1 MKFFFKL
8 NVLFT
13 GVLVL
18 AAVGITHA
26 QTYLY
31 FQDSPDADY
40 YDYSWMELTA
50 PSELERKVE
59 PDLRKFPVESVIPA
73 QQGTNS
79 LRLKWR
85 SVSGGNWYA
94 IAAGDHWEEKDL
106 TDTDTLEFW
115 LYSVEGIDAEDLPSV
130 FMEDITN
137 RKSIF
142 LAVSDWSDDLSAGE
156 WTRITIPM
164 SNFLESGDGVDY
176 TIIKTIGF
184 AQNAS
189 DGIQHTLLIDNMRV
203 NKGDGTWPPLE
214 PPQQVSATAYE
225 CHIEVSW
232 EHNEESY
239 RFGYEIERSLNGGSD
254 YFTLGQVDKDTR
266 TYVDWVKELGATV
279 AATYRVIAI
288 GESDSLSEPSAAVS
302 DTTHVMTDEELLDMV
317 QRYTFRY
324 FWDFAHEASGMARE
338 RNTSGNTVTSGGSGF
353 GLMAIPVGIE
363 RGYISRQEGAER
375 VLQIL
380 DFLSYAD
387 RFHGAWSHWINGNTG
402 DVIPFSTYDNGGD
415 IVETSY
421 VAQGLLT
428 IRQYFDGADE
438 GEQQIVQL
446 ATDLWEEIEWDWY
459 RRDGSPAIYW
469 HWSPGYDWTMN
480 MKVTGWNEAAIVYLL
495 AIASPT
501 YGVPA
506 SLWNTGWESGSNYIN
521 GKSFYGHKL
530 YVGWDY
536 GGPLFFAHY
545 SFLGFDPRD
554 KKDDNVYFFVQNMNH
569 SLINQAY
576 CEANP
581 KGFEGYS
588 AECWG
593 LTASDDP
600 DGYRAHEPY
609 SSNDNGTITP
619 TAALSSFPY
628 TPEESMLAL
637 KHFYRNLGDRI
648 WGWMGF
654 TDAFNQQR
662 NWYASSYLAI
672 DQGPIVLM
680 IENYRSQLLWDLFMS
695 NPEIQPMMD
704 SIGITYYPYS
714 VKEISADNDLSV
726 YPNPSASGF
735 VIELKTDKTSQV
747 QIDIYNMAGM
757 KIECIIRS
765 ERVNPGEH
773 IFRIDAEN
781 MEPGIYMARL
791 ILNNNDIKTV
801 KLIRQ

>member
-1 MKFFFKL
+1 MKFNL
-8 NVLFT
+8 RNNVLFI
-13 GVLVL
+13 VFLILVGAGGAL
-18 AAVGITHA
+18 A

-31 FQDSPDADY
+31 FQDSPNSDY

-50 PSELERKVE
+50 PSELERKLE

-73 QQGTNS
+73 QQGVNS

-94 IAAGDHWEEKDL
+94 IAAGDQWKEKDIS
-106 TDTDTLEFW
+106 DTDTLAFRV
-115 LYSVEGIDAEDLPSV
+115 YSIEGISAQDLPSV

-137 RKSIF
+137 RKSVF
-142 LAVSDWSDDLSAGE
+142 LSISDWTEDISAGA

-164 SNFLESGDGVDY
+164 SYFLESGDGVDY

-189 DGIQHTLLIDNMRV
+189 DGVEHTLLVDNMRV
-203 NKGDGTWPPLE
+203 NKGDGTYPPLA
-214 PPQQVSATAYE
+214 PPQVVSATAYE

-232 EHNEESY
+232 DHNEESY
-239 RFGYEIERSLNGGSD
+239 RFGYEIERSLNGGSN
-254 YFTLGQVDKDTR
+254 YSTLEQVDKDTR
-266 TYVDWVKELGATV
+266 IYVDWVKDLGDTV
-279 AATYRVIAI
+279 AATYRVIAL
-288 GESDSLSEPSAAVS
+288 GEADKPSDPSVAVS
-302 DTTHVMTDEELLDMV
+302 DTTHAMTDEELLDMV

-324 FWDFAHEASGMARE
+324 FWDFAQEASGMARE

-353 GLMAIPVGIE
+353 GLMTIPVGIE
-363 RGYISRQEGAER
+363 RGFISRQEGVER
-375 VLQIL
+375 ILKIL
-380 DFLSYAD
+380 DFLSNAD

-428 IRQYFDGADE
+428 IREYFDGASAE
-438 GEQQIVQL
+438 EQQIVQL
-446 ATDLWEEIEWDWY
+446 ATELWEEIEWDWY
-459 RRDGSPAIYW
+459 RRDGSSAIYW
-469 HWSPGYDWTMN
+469 HWSPNYDWTMN

-506 SLWNTGWESGSNYIN
+506 SLWNTGWEASSSYVN

-536 GGPLFFAHY
+536 GGPLFFSHY

-554 KKDDNVYFFVQNMNH
+554 KKDDHVYYFVQNRNH

-576 CEANP
+576 CEDNP
-581 KGFEGYS
+581 KGFTGYS
-588 AECWG
+588 ADCWG

-619 TAALSSFPY
+619 TAALSSIPY

-637 KHFYRNLGDRI
+637 KHFYRNLGAKI

-662 NWYASSYLAI
+662 NWFADSYLAI
-672 DQGPIVLM
+672 DQGPIILM

-704 SIGITYYPYS
+704 AIGITYYPYS
-714 VKEISADNDLSV
+714 VKEIYSDDDISV
-726 YPNPSASGF
+726 FPNPSASGF
-735 VIELKTDKTSQV
+735 IIKFKTGMASQV
-747 QIDIYNMAGM
+747 QLDIYNLVGK
-757 KIECIIRS
+757 KIKYTLIHDK
-765 ERVNPGEH
+765 VNPGWYSCK
-773 IFRIDAEN
+773 IDEEN
-781 MEPGIYMARL
+781 MEPGIYLARL
-791 ILNNNDIKTV
+791 TLNNKEIKTIKLV
-801 KLIRQ
+801 KQ

>member
-1 MKFFFKL
+1 MEFYL
-8 NVLFT
+8 RHNVLFIVFLILIVT
-13 GVLVL
+13 GGVC
-18 AAVGITHA
+18 A

-31 FQDSPDADY
+31 FQDSPSPDY
-40 YDYSWMELTA
+40 YDYSWMEMTA
-50 PSELERKVE
+50 PSELERKLE

-73 QQGTNS
+73 QQGVNS

-94 IAAGDHWEEKDL
+94 IAAGDHWEEKDIS
-106 TDTDTLEFW
+106 DTDTLVFW
-115 LYSVEGIDAEDLPSV
+115 VYSIEGITAQDMPSV

-137 RKSIF
+137 RKSVF
-142 LAVSDWSDDLSAGE
+142 LSISDWTEDLSAGV
-156 WTRITIPM
+156 WKRITIPM
-164 SNFLESGDGVDY
+164 SYFLESGDGVDY

-189 DGIQHTLLIDNMRV
+189 DGVEHTLLVDNMRV
-203 NKGDGTWPPLE
+203 NKGDGSFPPLA
-214 PPQQVSATAYE
+214 PPQEVSATAYE

-232 EHNEESY
+232 DHNEESY
-239 RFGYEIERSLNGGSD
+239 RFGYEVERSLNGGSN
-254 YFTLGQVDKDTR
+254 YSTLEQVDKDTR
-266 TYVDWVKELGATV
+266 IYVDWVKNLGDTV
-279 AATYRVIAI
+279 AATYRVIAL
-288 GESDSLSEPSAAVS
+288 GEADEPSDPSVAVS
-302 DTTHVMTDEELLDMV
+302 DTTHPMTDEEYLDMV

-324 FWDFAHEASGMARE
+324 FWDFAQEASGMARE

-363 RGYISRQEGAER
+363 RGYISRQEGVDR
-375 VLQIL
+375 VLKIL
-380 DFLSYAD
+380 NFLSTAD

-428 IRQYFDGADE
+428 IREYFDGASAE
-438 GEQQIVQL
+438 EQQIVQL
-446 ATDLWEEIEWDWY
+446 TTELWEEIEWDWY
-459 RRDGSPAIYW
+459 RRDGSSAIYW
-469 HWSPGYDWTMN
+469 HWSPSYDWTMN

-506 SLWNTGWESGSNYIN
+506 SLWNTGWEAGSNYVN

-554 KKDDNVYFFVQNMNH
+554 KKDDNVYFFVQNRNH

-576 CEANP
+576 CEDNP
-581 KGFEGYS
+581 KGFAGYS
-588 AECWG
+588 EECWG

-619 TAALSSFPY
+619 TAALSSIPY

-637 KHFYRNLGDRI
+637 KHFYRDLGDKI

-672 DQGPIVLM
+672 DQGPIIIM

-704 SIGITYYPYS
+704 AIGIIYYPYS
-714 VKEISADNDLSV
+714 VKEIHTDDGLSAF
-726 YPNPSASGF
+726 PNPSASGF
-735 VIELKTDKTSQV
+735 NIKFKTEKTSQV
-747 QIDIYNMAGM
+747 QLDIYNMAGM
-757 KIECIIRS
+757 KVKCMITDD
-765 ERVNPGEH
+765 RVNPGWH
-773 IFRIDAEN
+773 IYKIDEEN
-781 MEPGIYMARL
+781 MEPGIYLSRL
-791 ILNNNDIKTV
+791 TINNKEIKMI
-801 KLIRQ
+801 KLIKK